1 MSSNNSDSA
10 DKKSHEKSNV
20 IAIYAFAIGVFILV
34 ILSSAGFFIKLEWMQ
49 LVGLGFVTVLL
60 LFRYF
65 DLIKLGGILEL
76 SRKVSNIHTE
86 QKQFMSST
94 ADEVLALK
102 RKSPKKEDVPKSD
115 EGEPEEPSE
124 IQVAKCL
131 ELLRDPE
138 WDYRTEKSLMQGS
151 NTTRKQFDN
160 FLASNPEVI
169 LSKKN
174 DIYGNKL
181 YRLIR

>member
-1 MSSNNSDSA
+1 
-10 DKKSHEKSNV
+10 
-20 IAIYAFAIGVFILV
+20 
-34 ILSSAGFFIKLEWMQ
+34 
-49 LVGLGFVTVLL
+49 
-60 LFRYF
+60 
-65 DLIKLGGILEL
+65 
-76 SRKVSNIHTE
+76 
-86 QKQFMSST
+86 MSST